1 MKAFSLALRSFLV
14 ACFALLAVVLAAFP
28 DWVLPQAEIAA
39 SMHRVAMEHVHNWM
53 WLLPLLAM
61 EVVAALGAHR
71 NRAWFTGL
79 LAAWV
84 LVVLALPVLR
94 WYAPEL
100 VTRTHPAEN
109 VKLYPVVFGMTVF
122 VAVSLFF
129 RLTILRYMFPP
140 CSPSDESGF
149 YVGED
154 LTMSPRTVQE
164 IVASPPRRRKYFLFG
179 MVDEE
184 KLRRWGIAGKAA
196 LALFRSRVQWAMAG
210 CVLLLVWNVVFFYAA
225 GGSEGERERDLERL
239 GEFRRTPEGGMRAT
253 SRATHAAYRLFGD
266 IDKRQ
271 LFNGKSREEMVQFLR
286 LDSWDPAY
294 RKQAMEPLDELYSLR
309 ERWLTI
315 DDGSKKADLFLYL
328 DKKTGLVVQAE
339 RDEKGWDPSLD
350 DYRSRLGVDLGR

>member
-1 MKAFSLALRSFLV
+1 MKAFLLALRSLLV
-14 ACFALLAVVLAAFP
+14 ACFALLAVVLAAYP

-39 SMHRVAMEHVHNWM
+39 SAHRVAMGHLHDWM
-53 WLLPLLAM
+53 WLIPVVLM
-61 EVVAALGAHR
+61 EVVAALGSCR

-84 LVVLALPVLR
+84 LVILALPVLR

-100 VTRTHPAEN
+100 VMRAHPSEN
-109 VKLYPVVFGMTVF
+109 VMLYPVAFGMTVF
-122 VAVSLFF
+122 VAASLFF

-140 CSPSDESGF
+140 HSPSDESGF

-184 KLRRWGIAGKAA
+184 QLRHWGLAGKAA
-196 LALFRSRVQWAMAG
+196 LALLRMRTQLVLAA
-210 CVLLLVWNVVFFYAA
+210 CVLLLVWNVGVFYAT
-225 GGSEGERERDLERL
+225 GGSAGERNRDRERL
-239 GEFRRTPEGGMRAT
+239 GEFVRSQGGEMVAT
-253 SRATHAAYRLFGD
+253 SRAVHAAYRLFGD
-266 IDKRQ
+266 IDKNR
-271 LFNGKSREEMVQFLR
+271 LFIGKSREEMAHYLR

-294 RKQAMEPLDELYSLR
+294 RKQATEPFDELYSLR

-328 DKKTGLVVQAE
+328 DKKTGLAVQAE
-339 RDEKGWDPSLD
+339 RDEKGWDPRLD
-350 DYRSRLGVDLGR
+350 DYRSRLGVDLGK